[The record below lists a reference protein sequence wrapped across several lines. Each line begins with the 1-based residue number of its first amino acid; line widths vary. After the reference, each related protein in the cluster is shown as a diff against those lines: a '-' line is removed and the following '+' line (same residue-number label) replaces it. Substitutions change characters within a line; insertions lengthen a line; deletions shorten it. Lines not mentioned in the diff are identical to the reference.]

1 MTKLLQQAFE
11 AAARLPAEEQ
21 DRIGALLLEEF
32 ADESAFDAKIT
43 ATADKLL
50 PLSERA
56 LADLEAGRTEDLDPD
71 RL

>member
-11 AAARLPAEEQ
+11 AVARLPAEEQ

-32 ADESAFDAKIT
+32 ADQPGFDATIA

-50 PLSERA
+50 PLSEKA
-56 LADLEAGRTEDLDPD
+56 LLDLETGRTEELDPD
-71 RL
+71 QL